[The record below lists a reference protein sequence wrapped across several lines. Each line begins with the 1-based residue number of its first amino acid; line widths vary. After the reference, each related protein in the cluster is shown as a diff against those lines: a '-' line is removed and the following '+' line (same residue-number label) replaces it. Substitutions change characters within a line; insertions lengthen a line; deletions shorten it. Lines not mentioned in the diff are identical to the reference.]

1 MHDPAA
7 PTLSHVRELHA
18 RDTPYG
24 RVAVV
29 HDLAHNAHV
38 LEHDGTWHGWQ
49 FRDPDRLDEPTGYYY
64 PGTPLWQL
72 VTSLPPGARVG
83 VAGLGAGV
91 MATLTREGHHMTFYE
106 IDPAVAEIAQD
117 PQWFSF
123 LARARGRCDVVV
135 ADALQGFAKA
145 PHLFDV
151 VVADAYVGHDVAPGM
166 ISPEAVDVLSRALS
180 PRGLLVFHA
189 TATATGVDL
198 RPAVAEAARGLHC
211 ASCDGRSPRLPRRD
225 AYEIPP
231 GFDLS
236 EPVETRWIVASRDA
250 SRVRAL
256 VLDEG
261 WQRLRAA

>member
-1 MHDPAA
+1 MSETAA
-7 PTLSHVRELHA
+7 PMAHVRELYA
-18 RDTPYG
+18 RDTPFG

-49 FRDPDRLDEPTGYYY
+49 FRDPARLDEPTGYYY

-72 VTSLPPGARVG
+72 LTTLPTGARVG

-91 MATLTREGHHMTFYE
+91 MATLTREGHHMTFFE
-106 IDPAVAEIAQD
+106 IDPVVVEIAQD

-123 LARARGRCDVVV
+123 LSRARGRCEVVV
-135 ADALQGFAKA
+135 ADALQGLAR
-145 PHLFDV
+145 PREPFDV

-166 ISPEAVDVLSRALS
+166 ISPEAVDVLTRAIT
-180 PRGLLVFHA
+180 PRGLVVFHA

-198 RPAVAEAARGLHC
+198 RPAVVQAARGLHC
-211 ASCDGRSPRLPRRD
+211 ASCDGSSPRLPRDDR
-225 AYEIPP
+225 YEIPR

-250 SRVRAL
+250 ARVRAL

-261 WQRLRAA
+261 WQRLRAE